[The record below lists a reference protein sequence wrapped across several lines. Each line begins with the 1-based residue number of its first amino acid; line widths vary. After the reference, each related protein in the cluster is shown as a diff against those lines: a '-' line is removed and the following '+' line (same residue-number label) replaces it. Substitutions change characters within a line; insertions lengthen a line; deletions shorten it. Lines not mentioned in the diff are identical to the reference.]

1 MTSPAPKISPFSTDE
16 KIPPLGIGYLLSVLK
31 NNGHT
36 VYFSDEYLKPS
47 RILDSNFLFKNNIDY
62 VGVYSNTICFQGTLI
77 LLEKLKKAR
86 EKGWKGAIMVGGPH
100 TCVNVEDFP
109 EYVDYIVVGEGE
121 RAIVEIIEGQV
132 NERVIIGKKV
142 EDLDTL
148 PRPAWEIF
156 SKLPYNW
163 EHYWIKDKPIF
174 TLNTS
179 RGCPFNC
186 TFCSVRNIWGK
197 TYRIMSGKRIFEDV
211 SYLVKTYS
219 AKGIYFREDNFTLNK
234 KRVIEFCNLLMEN
247 NVNISWICETRADSL
262 QDFEY
267 VSLMA
272 NSGCKAFYIG
282 VESGSPH
289 MLELINKQISRK
301 QIIKAFENAHKVKIK
316 TYASLIYGLP
326 YETDEDLRL
335 TNSLIIKIKPNFIGR
350 NIFVGIPGS
359 ELYDYVK
366 KNKLYEFKDKNGLL
380 YLKDH
385 NDRVNKYY
393 HGSPYSKVP
402 GTASSY
408 EFVIFDLKRILR
420 QFLIKVR
427 DWLNITNNFKFQ
439 NKISE
444 LLIKLI
450 S

>member
-16 KIPPLGIGYLLSVLK
+16 KIPPLGVGFLLSVLK

-47 RILDSNFLFKNNIDY
+47 RILDSKFLFKNNIDY
-62 VGVYSNTICFQGTLI
+62 VGIYSNTICFQGTLM
-77 LLEKLKKAR
+77 LLEKLKKSR
-86 EKGWKGAIMVGGPH
+86 KKGWKGTIMVGGPH

-109 EYVDYIVVGEGE
+109 EYVDYVVIGEGE
-121 RAIVEIIEGQV
+121 RTILEIIEGQV
-132 NERVIIGKKV
+132 NERVITGKKV
-142 EDLDTL
+142 EDLDIL

-197 TYRIMSGKRIFEDV
+197 TYRIMSGKRVFEDV
-211 SYLVKTYS
+211 LYLINNYD

-247 NVNISWICETRADSL
+247 KVNISWICETRVDSL
-262 QDFEY
+262 QDLEY
-267 VSLMA
+267 VSLMG

-282 VESGSPH
+282 FESGSPH
-289 MLELINKQISRK
+289 MLELMNKQSSTK
-301 QIIKAFENAHKVKIK
+301 QILKAFENAHKVKIK

-326 YETDEDLRL
+326 HETEEDLLL
-335 TNSLIIKIKPNFIGR
+335 TNNL
-350 NIFVGIPGS
+350 
-359 ELYDYVK
+359 
-366 KNKLYEFKDKNGLL
+366 
-380 YLKDH
+380 
-385 NDRVNKYY
+385 
-393 HGSPYSKVP
+393 
-402 GTASSY
+402 
-408 EFVIFDLKRILR
+408 LKRQNLILLAEIYLLGFPALNYMIILR
-420 QFLIKVR
+420 
-427 DWLNITNNFKFQ
+427 
-439 NKISE
+439 KINYMN
-444 LLIKLI
+444 LKTKMVYCI
-450 S
+450 